1 MQVAR
6 SPPGGRCYP
15 TWMDTAPQDHE
26 QETPPARHHAVQFYG
41 CDESLFST
49 VAGFVAEGLVAGQ
62 PAVLMAT
69 QAHRDGIIAALEKRY
84 ISVDRARRLG
94 DLVVLDANEM
104 LDLFLV
110 AGMPNVKLF
119 EQHVG
124 GIIEQTLKN
133 GGANTVLRAYGEM
146 VDVLWKR
153 GRTDAAMSLELLWNR
168 LAASHHFAL
177 LCGYSMGNFYKQID
191 QFQQVCS
198 QHSHV
203 LETDSK
209 VVPFELKR
217 AGR

>member
-1 MQVAR
+1 
-6 SPPGGRCYP
+6 
-15 TWMDTAPQDHE
+15 MDTAPQDHE
-26 QETPPARHHAVQFYG
+26 QETPAARHHAVQFYG

-49 VAGFVAEGLVAGQ
+49 VAGFVGEGLVAGQ

-69 QAHRDGIIAALEKRY
+69 QAHREGIIAALEKRY

-133 GGANTVLRAYGEM
+133 RGANTVLRAYGEM

-168 LAASHHFAL
+168 LAASHQFAL
-177 LCGYSMGNFYKQID
+177 LCGYSMGNFYKRID

-203 LETDSK
+203 LETDSN

>member
-1 MQVAR
+1 
-6 SPPGGRCYP
+6 
-15 TWMDTAPQDHE
+15 MDTALQDHE
-26 QETPPARHHAVQFYG
+26 QGTPPARHHAVQFYG

-49 VAGFVAEGLVAGQ
+49 VSGFVAEGLIAGQ

-94 DLVVLDANEM
+94 DLLVVDANEM

-110 AGMPNVKLF
+110 SGMPNEELF

-124 GIIEQTLKN
+124 GVIEQTLKN
-133 GGANTVLRAYGEM
+133 RNSNTVVRAYGEM

-153 GRTDAAMSLELLWNR
+153 GRFDAAMSLELLWNR
-168 LAASHHFAL
+168 LAARYDFAL
-177 LCGYSMGNFYKQID
+177 LCGYSMGNFFKRID

-209 VVPFELKR
+209 VVPFELTR
-217 AGR
+217 R

>member
-1 MQVAR
+1 
-6 SPPGGRCYP
+6 
-15 TWMDTAPQDHE
+15 MDTALQDHE
-26 QETPPARHHAVQFYG
+26 QGTPPARHHAVQFYG

-49 VAGFVAEGLVAGQ
+49 VSGFVAEGLIAGQ

-69 QAHRDGIIAALEKRY
+69 QAHRDGIIAALEKRC

-94 DLVVLDANEM
+94 DLLVVDANEM

-110 AGMPNVKLF
+110 SGMPNEELF

-124 GIIEQTLKN
+124 GVIEQTLKN
-133 GGANTVLRAYGEM
+133 RNSNTVVRAYGEM

-168 LAASHHFAL
+168 LAARYDFAL
-177 LCGYSMGNFYKQID
+177 LCGYSMGNFFKRID

-209 VVPFELKR
+209 VVPFELSR
-217 AGR
+217 R